1 MQPTMDPDVTRLLA
15 AWKAG
20 DEQALASLMPK
31 VYGELRRI
39 AEHYIRRERP
49 GHTLQPT
56 ALINEAYLKLIQG
69 GMPDWQN
76 RVHFFGIASKIMRQ
90 VLVDWARKNCA
101 NKRGGVQSQVTL
113 VDNLVV
119 SEERSSELLALDQA
133 LTALGQFD
141 ERGCRAVEMKYFG
154 GLTMDEI
161 AEALGVSVPTVVRDL
176 RSSEAWLRRQLAS
189 A

>member
-1 MQPTMDPDVTRLLA
+1 MQPTLDPDVTRLLA

-20 DEQALASLMPK
+20 DEQALAALMPK

-101 NKRGGVQSQVTL
+101 SKRGGEQAQVTL
-113 VDNLVV
+113 V
-119 SEERSSELLALDQA
+119 
-133 LTALGQFD
+133 
-141 ERGCRAVEMKYFG
+141 
-154 GLTMDEI
+154 
-161 AEALGVSVPTVVRDL
+161 
-176 RSSEAWLRRQLAS
+176 
-189 A
+189 